1 MAASS
6 HSTEIETRGK
16 DMTVVKKSR
25 IVSYS
30 CEQMYNLVNDIENY
44 AEFLPYF
51 SSGVIHHQDR
61 DEIQATLSISA
72 AGITKYFTTC
82 NRLQAN
88 KMIEMRL
95 VDGPFSH
102 FEGFW
107 RFDETPEGCLVSLD
121 LEFDFAGRMFSMLL
135 GPIFEQ
141 VTDTLVDAF
150 CDRALKIYA
159 EK

>member
-1 MAASS
+1 
-6 HSTEIETRGK
+6 
-16 DMTVVKKSR
+16 MTVVKKSR
-25 IVSYS
+25 VVPYT
-30 CEQMYNLVNDIENY
+30 CEQMYGLVNDIERY

-51 SSGVIHHQDR
+51 SQSLVHHR
-61 DEIQATLSISA
+61 DEDEVQATLSISA
-72 AGITKYFTTC
+72 AGMQKSFTTR

-107 RFDETPEGCLVSLD
+107 RFDESTDGCVVSLD
-121 LEFDFAGRMFSMLL
+121 LEFEFAGRMFSMLL

-141 VTDTLVDAF
+141 VTDSLVDAF
-150 CDRALKIYA
+150 CDRAAKVFG
-159 EK
+159 E